1 MEEQKTYLKKMA
13 ENLEQLDTKITEMK
27 AGAEKATA
35 EAKAD
40 LKRRLEDLRSTLDV
54 AQQRL
59 HEFKGAGAEEWE
71 ALKARAQ
78 KAWDDLSADVENTK
92 AKFKK

>member
-1 MEEQKTYLKKMA
+1 MEEHKTYLKRMA
-13 ENLEQLDTKITEMK
+13 ENLEQLDAKIAELK
-27 AGAEKATA
+27 AGAEKATG

-40 LKRRLEDLRSTLDV
+40 LKRRLDDLRSTLDV

-78 KAWDDLSADVENTK
+78 KAWDDLSADFETTK

>member
-13 ENLEQLDTKITEMK
+13 ENLEQLDTKIAKLK
-27 AGAEKATA
+27 AGAEKATG

-40 LKRRLEDLRSTLDV
+40 LKSRLEDLRSTLDV
-54 AQQRL
+54 AQHRL
-59 HEFKGAGAEEWE
+59 HEFKGAGPEEWE

-78 KAWDDLSADVENTK
+78 KAWEDLSADFEKTK

>member
-1 MEEQKTYLKKMA
+1 MEEHKTYLKRMA
-13 ENLEQLDTKITEMK
+13 ENLEQLDAKVAELKT
-27 AGAEKATA
+27 GAEKATA

-40 LKRRLEDLRSTLDV
+40 LQRRLDDLRSTLDM

-78 KAWDDLSADVENTK
+78 QAWDDLSADFETTK

>member
-1 MEEQKTYLKKMA
+1 MEEQKTYLKRMA
-13 ENLEQLDTKITEMK
+13 ENLEQLDTKIAELK
-27 AGAEKATA
+27 AGAEKATG

-40 LKRRLEDLRSTLDV
+40 LKRRVEDLRSTLDM

-59 HEFKGAGAEEWE
+59 HEFKGAGADEWE

-78 KAWDDLSADVENTK
+78 KAWDDLSADFDKTK

>member
-1 MEEQKTYLKKMA
+1 MEEQKTYLKRMA
-13 ENLEQLDTKITEMK
+13 ENLEQLDTKIAELK
-27 AGAEKATA
+27 AGAEKATG

-54 AQQRL
+54 AQQRM

-71 ALKARAQ
+71 AIKGRAQ
-78 KAWDDLSADVENTK
+78 KAWDDLNADFEKIK
-92 AKFKK
+92 AKYKK

>member
-1 MEEQKTYLKKMA
+1 MEEQKTYLKRMA
-13 ENLEQLDTKITEMK
+13 ENLEQLDAKIAELKT
-27 AGAEKATA
+27 GAEKATA

-59 HEFKGAGAEEWE
+59 QGIQGRRRRRMGSSQRPGRKSLG
-71 ALKARAQ
+71 
-78 KAWDDLSADVENTK
+78 
-92 AKFKK
+92 

>member
-13 ENLEQLDTKITEMK
+13 ENLEQLDTKIAVLK
-27 AGAEKATA
+27 AGAEKATG

-40 LKRRLEDLRSTLDV
+40 LKRRLDDLRSTLDV

-59 HEFKGAGAEEWE
+59 HEFKDAGAEEWE
-71 ALKARAQ
+71 AIKGKAQ
-78 KAWDDLSADVENTK
+78 KAWDDLNADFEKIK
-92 AKFKK
+92 AKYKK